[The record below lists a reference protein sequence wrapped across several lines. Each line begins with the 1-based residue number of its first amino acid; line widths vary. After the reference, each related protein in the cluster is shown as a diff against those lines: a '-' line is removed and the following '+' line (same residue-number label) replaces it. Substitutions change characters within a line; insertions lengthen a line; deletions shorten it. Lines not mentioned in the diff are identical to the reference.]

1 MPVKRLTERA
11 RSKSLGI
18 SLTCK
23 RVLRR
28 VLRRL
33 LIGIRMPKN
42 TKPKEIGQESS
53 LTFVDWLLAID
64 LDPLKT
70 GSRNRDE

>member
-18 SLTCK
+18 SLTRK

-28 VLRRL
+28 LSVV
-33 LIGIRMPKN
+33 ISMPKN
-42 TKPKEIGQESS
+42 MKSKRIDRESS

-64 LDPLKT
+64 LDPFKT
-70 GSRNRDE
+70 GPGNRDE